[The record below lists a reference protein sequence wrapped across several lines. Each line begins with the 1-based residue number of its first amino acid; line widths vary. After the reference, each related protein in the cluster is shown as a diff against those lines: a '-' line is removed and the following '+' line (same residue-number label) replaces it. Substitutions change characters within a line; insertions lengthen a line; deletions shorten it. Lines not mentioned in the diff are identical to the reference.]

1 MKITRIQ
8 AQNVLGLQDVD
19 ARLPTPV
26 ALFAGRN
33 GSGKS
38 SIQEAVRMA
47 ITQDTVRD
55 VTTKKTYGM
64 LVHEGATAGGAVVTI
79 GGDAGESFAFNM
91 PKGEFVGPEISEPMR
106 VALYG
111 QRFAKMTADERRTF
125 LFGLTGLKPKADN
138 VKARMLARG
147 CQEVKVDAVLPLL
160 RTGFPGVCEHAKGK
174 ATEAKGA
181 WRQLTGETYGAVKAQ
196 SWEAPV
202 PDLPPG
208 DVQKLADQVAGIDR
222 NIALLNENL
231 GRIKSVAIEA
241 QKAAQRRDALAD
253 SAGKVASLTEQLDR
267 ARAELAEYQPK
278 VEDLRKR
285 ASGTV
290 RVGLVHDMAKFIDTL
305 QLAGKDKTAEKATQ
319 QAKLLAAYTA
329 EHGKLDAGQPDPEA
343 VAALAEH
350 ERGLQVV
357 QNRVKNLQRDLDAAT
372 QAKGQFDALAPAAEV
387 VDASAEIAEVEGLLA
402 KAKED
407 RQTAENKRLN
417 ITAAQQARD
426 AAEKKTRGAA
436 AHHVD
441 VEEWTKV
448 ADALA
453 PQGIPNEMLLEALAP
468 VNLLLKQAS
477 VDTEWMA
484 AQIEPDMAIT
494 ANGRPYQLLSESEQW
509 RVDAMV
515 AQVVAEISGLK
526 VLMLD
531 RVDVLDL
538 PGRAQLLDWMD
549 VLAFEGV
556 IDTALLFGT
565 FKALPTGLAD
575 TITAFWVENGGITAS
590 TTVDGTAQQAA

>member
-526 VLMLD
+526 VL
-531 RVDVLDL
+531 
-538 PGRAQLLDWMD
+538 LLDWMD

>member
-55 VTTKKTYGM
+55 VTTKKTFGM
-64 LVHEGATAGGAVVTI
+64 LVHEGAQAGGAVVTI
-79 GGDAGESFAFNM
+79 DGDADQSFAFNL

-111 QRFAKMTADERRTF
+111 QRFARMTPDERRTF

-147 CQEVKVDAVLPLL
+147 CQEEKVDAVLPLL
-160 RTGFPGVCEHAKGK
+160 RTGFPGVCDHAKSK

-181 WRQLTGETYGAVKAQ
+181 WRTLTGETYGAVKAV

-208 DVQKLADQVAGIDR
+208 DVKALADQVGGIDR

-231 GRIKSVAIEA
+231 GRIKSVALEA
-241 QKAAQRRDALAD
+241 QKAAQRREALAEG
-253 SAGKVASLTEQLDR
+253 AGKVDSLTGQLDL
-267 ARAELAEYQPK
+267 ARKELAEYEPK
-278 VEDLRKR
+278 VVAMRER
-285 ASGTV
+285 ASGTA
-290 RVGLVHDMAKFIDTL
+290 RVGLVHDMARFLDGLVLT
-305 QLAGKDKTAEKATQ
+305 GKDATAEKETQ
-319 QAKLLAAYTA
+319 RTKLMVAYTK
-329 EHGKLDAGQPDPEA
+329 EHGKLEDGQPDPDA
-343 VAALAEH
+343 VTALPEH
-350 ERGLQVV
+350 ERGLQVM
-357 QNRVKNLQRDLDAAT
+357 QNRVKNLERGLAAAT
-372 QAKGQFDALAPAAEV
+372 QAKGQFDALAPASDV
-387 VDASAEIAEVEGLLA
+387 VDASAEIAEVEGLLTRA
-402 KAKED
+402 KAD
-407 RQTAENKRLN
+407 RQAAENKRLD
-417 ITAAQQARD
+417 IEAAQKKRD
-426 AAEKKTRGAA
+426 EAHAKTKGAA
-436 AHHVD
+436 RHHAD

-468 VNLLLKQAS
+468 VNLLLKQAA
-477 VDTEWMA
+477 VDTEWMT
-484 AQIEPDMAIT
+484 AQIEADMAIT

-549 VLAFEGV
+549 VLAFEGL

-565 FKALPTGLAD
+565 FKAMPTGLAD

-590 TTVDGTAQQAA
+590 TTADGAAQQAA

>member
-55 VTTKKTYGM
+55 VTTKKTFGM
-64 LVHEGATAGGAVVTI
+64 LVHEGAQAGGAVVTI
-79 GGDAGESFAFNM
+79 DGDADESFAFNM

-111 QRFAKMTADERRTF
+111 QRFARMTADERRTF

-147 CQEVKVDAVLPLL
+147 CQEAKVDAVLPLL
-160 RTGFPGVCEHAKGK
+160 RTGFPGVCEHAKSK

-181 WRQLTGETYGAVKAQ
+181 WRQLTGETYGAVKAV
-196 SWEAPV
+196 SWEALV

-208 DVQKLADQVAGIDR
+208 DAKALADQVAGIDR
-222 NIALLNENL
+222 NIAQLNENL
-231 GRIKSVAIEA
+231 GVIKGTARQAQEA
-241 QKAAQRRDALAD
+241 AAKRAALAEG
-253 SAGKVASLTEQLDR
+253 AGKVASLTDQL
-267 ARAELAEYQPK
+267 ALAQKELAEYTPK

-285 ASGTV
+285 ASGTA

-305 QLAGKDKTAEKATQ
+305 QLTGKDKTAEKATE
-319 QAKLLAAYTA
+319 QAKLLAAYTK

-343 VAALAEH
+343 VAELPAH
-350 ERGLQVV
+350 EKGLQVV
-357 QNRVKNLQRDLDAAT
+357 QNRVRNLQRDLDAAT

-387 VDASAEIAEVEGLLA
+387 LDASAEIAEVEGMIAQA
-402 KAKED
+402 KAD
-407 RQTAENKRLN
+407 RQAAENKRLD
-417 ITAAQQARD
+417 IEAAQKKRAEAETKTKTAAAYH
-426 AAEKKTRGAA
+426 A
-436 AHHVD
+436 D

-515 AQVVAEISGLK
+515 AQVVAELSGLK

-549 VLAFEGV
+549 VLAFDGI

-575 TITAFWVENGGITAS
+575 TITAFWIENGAITAS

>member
-329 EHGKLDAGQPDPEA
+329 EHGKLDAGHRFGIG
-343 VAALAEH
+343 LAEH

>member
-55 VTTKKTYGM
+55 VNTKKTYSM
-64 LVHEGATAGGAVVTI
+64 LVYDGAQAGGAVVTI
-79 GGDAGESFAFNM
+79 DGDADASFAFNM

-125 LFGLTGLKPKADN
+125 LFGLTGLKPKAEN

-160 RTGFPGVCEHAKGK
+160 RTGFPGVCEHAKSK

-181 WRQLTGETYGAVKAQ
+181 WRQLTGETYGEVKAQ
-196 SWEAPV
+196 NWEAPV

-208 DVQKLADQVAGIDR
+208 DAQALADQVAGIDR
-222 NIALLNENL
+222 NIAQLNENL
-231 GRIKSVAIEA
+231 GKIKTIARQGQEAA
-241 QKAAQRRDALAD
+241 QKRAALAEG
-253 SAGKVASLTEQLDR
+253 AGKVDSLAEQL
-267 ARAELAEYQPK
+267 AQTQKELAEYTPK

-285 ASGTV
+285 AAGTA
-290 RVGLVHDMAKFIDTL
+290 RLGLVHDMAKFIDSL

-319 QAKLLAAYTA
+319 QAKLLAAYTK
-329 EHGKLDAGQPDPEA
+329 EHGNLDAGQPDPEA
-343 VAALAEH
+343 VAALPDH

-387 VDASAEIAEVEGLLA
+387 VDASAEIAELEGLLA
-402 KAKED
+402 TAKAD
-407 RQTAENKRLN
+407 RQAAENKRLD
-417 ITAAQQARD
+417 IASAQQKRD
-426 AAEKKTRGAA
+426 AAEKKTKDAA
-436 AHHVD
+436 AHHAD

-468 VNLLLKQAS
+468 VNAALEQAA
-477 VDTEWMA
+477 VDTEWMTA
-484 AQIEPDMAIT
+484 KIEPDMAIT

-538 PGRAQLLDWMD
+538 PGRAQLLGWMD
-549 VLAFEGV
+549 VLAFEGI
-556 IDTALLFGT
+556 IDSALLFGT
-565 FKALPTGLAD
+565 FKAMPTGLAD
-575 TITAFWVENGGITAS
+575 TITAFWVENGAITAS

>member
-1 MKITRIQ
+1 
-8 AQNVLGLQDVD
+8 
-19 ARLPTPV
+19 
-26 ALFAGRN
+26 
-33 GSGKS
+33 
-38 SIQEAVRMA
+38 
-47 ITQDTVRD
+47 VRD
-55 VTTKKTYGM
+55 VTTKKTFAM
-64 LVHEGATAGGAVVTI
+64 LVHDGAQAGGAVVTI
-79 GGDAGESFAFNM
+79 DGDADQSFAFNM

-125 LFGLTGLKPKADN
+125 LFGLTNLRPKADA

-147 CQEVKVDAVLPLL
+147 CQEAKADAVLPLL
-160 RTGFPGVCEHAKGK
+160 RTGFPGVCDHAKGK

-181 WRQLTGETYGAVKAQ
+181 WRQLTGETYGAVKAA

-208 DVQKLADQVAGIDR
+208 DVKALADQVAGIDR

-231 GRIKSVAIEA
+231 GRIKSVSMEA
-241 QKAAQRRDALAD
+241 EGRAAPRCPGR
-253 SAGKVASLTEQLDR
+253 SAGKVASLAEQL
-267 ARAELAEYQPK
+267 AQAQQELAEYQPK

-290 RVGLVHDMAKFIDTL
+290 RVGLVHDMAKFIDTVHP
-305 QLAGKDKTAEKATQ
+305 ADAEGATQ
-319 QAKLLAAYTA
+319 QAKLLAAYTK

-343 VAALAEH
+343 VAMLADH

-402 KAKED
+402 KAKAD
-407 RQTAENKRLN
+407 RQAAENKRLD
-417 ITAAQQARD
+417 IEAAQQKRAD
-426 AAEKKTRGAA
+426 AEKKTRDAA
-436 AHHVD
+436 AHHAD

-468 VNLLLKQAS
+468 VNL
-477 VDTEWMA
+477 
-484 AQIEPDMAIT
+484 PH
-494 ANGRPYQLLSESEQW
+494 
-509 RVDAMV
+509 
-515 AQVVAEISGLK
+515 
-526 VLMLD
+526 
-531 RVDVLDL
+531 
-538 PGRAQLLDWMD
+538 
-549 VLAFEGV
+549 
-556 IDTALLFGT
+556 
-565 FKALPTGLAD
+565 
-575 TITAFWVENGGITAS
+575 
-590 TTVDGTAQQAA
+590 